1 MTGEVTP
8 RGDGDERLPARE
20 LRASHEDR
28 DRVVEQLR
36 MAAGDGRLTA
46 EELDQRLEIALT
58 ARTYGELTALTSD
71 LPAGPGLAT
80 AAEPKDLIRIDTH
93 SGSAKRDG
101 RWVVPKRMEIRAT
114 SGSVRL
120 DFTEAVITQPVL
132 RIDVEVT
139 SGSLTLIT
147 KPGIVVDTDDVSI
160 RSGTVKVPPPEGP
173 EVPALLSIHVA
184 GKVGSGTIMARR
196 PRPPR
201 PPRRTFWQWL
211 LRRPGPRAITRGP

>member
-1 MTGEVTP
+1 MAGEVTP
-8 RGDGDERLPARE
+8 REGGDERLPARE

-28 DRVVEQLR
+28 DRIVELLR

-46 EELDQRLEIALT
+46 EELDQRLEVALT

-71 LPAGPGLAT
+71 LPAGPGPAAT
-80 AAEPKDLIRIDTH
+80 AAPKELIRVETH
-93 SGSAKRDG
+93 SGSARRDG
-101 RWVVPKRMEIRAT
+101 RWVVPRRMEIRVT

-120 DFTEAVITQPVL
+120 DFTEAVITQAAL
-132 RIDVEVT
+132 RIDAEVT

-160 RSGTVKVPPPEGP
+160 RSGTVKVRPPRGP
-173 EVPALLSIHVA
+173 EVPALLSIHVS
-184 GKVGSGTIMARR
+184 GKVGSGTITA
-196 PRPPR
+196 RPPR

-211 LRRPGPRAITRGP
+211 LRRPRPRAITGR